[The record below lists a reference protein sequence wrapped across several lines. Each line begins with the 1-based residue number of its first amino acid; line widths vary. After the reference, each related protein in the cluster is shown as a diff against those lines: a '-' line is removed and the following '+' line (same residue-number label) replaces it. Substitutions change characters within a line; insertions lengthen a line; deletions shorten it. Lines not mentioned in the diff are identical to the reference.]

1 MEYPHQMQN
10 EGPTAMEVAL
20 VIAVILGQLYGAYKL
35 VTYAPVT
42 IASVQA
48 GTETAV
54 RESLGVATIAS
65 MLK

>member
-1 MEYPHQMQN
+1 MQN

-20 VIAVILGQLYGAYKL
+20 VIAVILGLLYGAYKL